1 MYVVAFDNDPRWLD
15 LARSVL
21 GSSGHRIDGFV
32 EPNGLVR
39 AVEHGAPGVVL
50 LNLDLPGDALD
61 RVARALSTQP
71 APPLVLGATR
81 RPATEPGVAAA
92 RARWP
97 ALKLVRHPVS
107 MLELGDLLA
116 EQQRKRPAA
125 PAPAA
130 SSTSGFP
137 TFPEPPPTFSAPPAV
152 GAQPPARPTRPAPS
166 GSLSALT
173 DLLAAG
179 AGSGPTPQRVG
190 LQRANESIMPRAGV
204 GLDPA
209 NVELL
214 LQAWRRRR
222 TAELRLRGA
231 PQLRPVL
238 LRRGGFVDARD
249 RDALARMLRHG
260 DLFAADLPGDDGPS
274 DRAGVAT
281 LLFEALTDASAT
293 SYVQR
298 HRGDRLTVVD
308 PEALATLRLP
318 GGLRAMLSA
327 PVEALGAA
335 CARTGL
341 SNDEISV
348 PLAALARMGVVKAEA
363 PPAPPPLARG
373 DEPISTISGLGSWS
387 SISSASTLQGLG
399 RRSLSSTVTA
409 LGGRPVSGARPGGDM
424 GGAAQ
429 IHARLERELSRL
441 EGAAPGVVLGLPA
454 GSAHELVVEVAGRQ
468 RRRYA
473 ELAESPA
480 LPAEARA
487 LAARLV
493 ALIDDAERRF
503 GWGGSD
509 LVSDAGGP
517 EKLLLRARALI
528 DRADF
533 AQADKVLSLAQRR
546 STADPNVLSPLGWAR
561 ANNPGKPAEQRV
573 QEGLEMLLLAEQL
586 DGDSLDTARWLC
598 KLMILTDNPKGALLR
613 ARRGL
618 KRAPDDAEL
627 RAVAHELERKLKA
640 EGG

>member
-15 LARSVL
+15 LARAVL
-21 GSSGHRIDGFV
+21 GASGHRIDGFA
-32 EPNGLVR
+32 EPQGLLR
-39 AVEHGAPGVVL
+39 AVVHGAPGAVL

-61 RVARALSTQP
+61 RVARALVGQP
-71 APPLVLGATR
+71 DQPLVVGATR
-81 RPATEPGVAAA
+81 RPPTEPGVAAA
-92 RARWP
+92 RGRLP
-97 ALKLVRHPVS
+97 ALRLLRHPVS
-107 MLELGDLLA
+107 MLELADLLA

-125 PAPAA
+125 PPPAA
-130 SSTSGFP
+130 GGFP
-137 TFPEPPPTFSAPPAV
+137 AFPEPPPAFAAPAE
-152 GAQPPARPTRPAPS
+152 PPRAPGRPTRPVAS
-166 GSLSALT
+166 GSLAALT
-173 DLLAAG
+173 DLLAPG
-179 AGSGPTPQRVG
+179 AGGVSSPHRSA
-190 LQRANESIMPRAGV
+190 LQRANESIMPRASA

-209 NVELL
+209 NVDLV
-214 LQAWRRRR
+214 LQVWRRHR

-238 LRRGGFVDARD
+238 LRRGGFVDPRD

-260 DLFAADLPGDDGPS
+260 DLFAADLPGDDGPA

-281 LLFEALTDASAT
+281 LLFEALTDPSAT
-293 SYVQR
+293 SFVHR
-298 HRGDRLTVVD
+298 HRADRLSVVD
-308 PEALATLRLP
+308 PDALGALRLP

-327 PVEALGAA
+327 PVEALGPA
-335 CARTGL
+335 CARTGVP
-341 SNDEISV
+341 NDELSV

-363 PPAPPPLARG
+363 PPPPPPAPRG
-373 DEPISTISGLGSWS
+373 EEPISTISGLGSWS

-409 LGGRPVSGARPGGDM
+409 LGGRPVSGARPSGDM

-429 IHARLERELSRL
+429 VHARLERELSRL
-441 EGAAPGVVLGLPA
+441 EGAAPAVVLGLPP
-454 GSAHELVVEVAGRQ
+454 GSAHALVVEVADRQ

-473 ELAESPA
+473 ELAESPT
-480 LPAEARA
+480 LPAGARA
-487 LAARLV
+487 LAGRLV

-503 GWGGSD
+503 GWGGSE

-528 DRADF
+528 ERADF

-561 ANNPGKPAEQRV
+561 ANNPSKPADQRMN
-573 QEGLEMLLLAEQL
+573 EGLEMLLLAEQL
-586 DGDSLDTARWLC
+586 DGESLDTARWLC
-598 KLMILTDNPKGALLR
+598 KLMILTENPKGALLR